1 MKDQFRLLGIKTG
14 ERVKLIS
21 DNTNKKK
28 DLITDEKDFLRI
40 LSENT
45 YYPFY
50 SCYRFVE
57 GEFTYF
63 PEEDIDLYNKSENK
77 LNIQVSAIVG
87 KNGTGKS
94 TLLEL
99 LYLANYN
106 LGCACGLLSTWEY
119 DKNLKE
125 EIEIKSSPK
134 KLNLEIYFEKNKIVY
149 RLEFKE
155 TSIQLFT
162 EKSRKK
168 NVLHFIIDDDFINKE
183 TKIPSLSTLF
193 YSIAINYSI
202 YGLNSEISG
211 KWVKPLFHKNDG
223 YKTPLVINPMRTKGD
238 FDINDEMEFATYRLV
253 SNILIQRKLQK
264 KNDTHVFV
272 TDKQHVTSIKFK
284 LNAKKIAKNRTK
296 IYDDFFINRAK
307 YLLPDLYK
315 NVIDDFITTNKDF
328 FKKDSNYQDFF
339 NSHEN
344 ELRVILSLYKEFY
357 IDNSLIN
364 KHLYHLPFR
373 GFIIDYIV
381 RKINKILRTYVEYE
395 SFIVNG
401 KDGIKCF
408 DFDRI
413 FEFSRTIKTDNSHI
427 TFKLKQAL
435 NFLRNELS
443 ISKKGEKSKWESV
456 NETNSNCFTPQE
468 LLDWMQTDKIEE
480 IIQHI
485 PPSIFDIEIG
495 LSDGFNIADS
505 ASHFGDLSSGEQQL
519 IHSVNT
525 VLYHINNLQSAHFSN
540 DGRLA
545 YEDINVIFD
554 EVELYFHPE
563 YQRKFINF
571 LIDSVNRLP
580 LTKTEDNKG
589 LKSINFLFSTHS
601 PFILS
606 DIPKQNIL
614 TLSISDETRKAIPIK
629 ILDQTFGGNIHDLL
643 ANSFFLDKG
652 YVGEKAVK
660 IINDVI
666 VKLND
671 WLDKRDKEVNNEEKF
686 HVKTVIGL
694 IGNELVK
701 GKLSEMY
708 MERFDD
714 QDFRETLAQE
724 YELKAKKL
732 RGHD

>member
-14 ERVKLIS
+14 ERVKPIS
-21 DNTNKKK
+21 VKTDNKK

-63 PEEDIDLYNKSENK
+63 PEEDIDLYNKSKNK
-77 LNIQVSAIVG
+77 LNIEVSAIVG

-119 DKNLKE
+119 DESLKK
-125 EIEIKSSPK
+125 EIEIKSLPK
-134 KLNLEIYFEKNKIVY
+134 KLNFDIFFEKNKVVH

-155 TSIQLFT
+155 TSIQLFS
-162 EKSRKK
+162 EKNRDR
-168 NVLHFIIDDDFINKE
+168 NVLHFDLDKEFIDSE
-183 TKIPSLSTLF
+183 TKTPVLSKLF

-202 YGLNSEISG
+202 YGLNSEITG

-253 SNILIQRKLQK
+253 SNILIQKKLQSK
-264 KNDTHVFV
+264 QDAPIMV
-272 TDKQHVTSIKFK
+272 TDKQRVTEIKFK
-284 LNAKKIAKNRTK
+284 LYSEKVKNPKIK
-296 IYDDFFINRAK
+296 IKADSYFGDMDQVQFNILLFSKFYPEFQFVKILEDD
-307 YLLPDLYK
+307 YP
-315 NVIDDFITTNKDF
+315 
-328 FKKDSNYQDFF
+328 
-339 NSHEN
+339 
-344 ELRVILSLYKEFY
+344 YKESIHNY
-357 IDNSLIN
+357 IIQKTS
-364 KHLYHLPFR
+364 
-373 GFIIDYIV
+373 
-381 RKINKILRTYVEYE
+381 KILRTYNEYKTN
-395 SFIVNG
+395 FTTIVNNEIVLD
-401 KDGIKCF
+401 KDKSDAFIDKL
-408 DFDRI
+408 I
-413 FEFSRTIKTDNSHI
+413 SDNSHI

-435 NFLRNELS
+435 NFLKNEHINTS
-443 ISKKGEKSKWESV
+443 NEKRSKWKIENDWV
-456 NETNSNCFTPQE
+456 CFTPQE

-495 LSDGFNIADS
+495 LSDGFNNADS

-525 VLYHINNLQSAHFSN
+525 VLYHVNNLQSAHFSN

-614 TLSISDETRKAIPIK
+614 TLSICEKTKKAIPIK
-629 ILDQTFGGNIHDLL
+629 IFDQTFGGNIHDLL